1 MNETLNTI
9 FTRTSIRKF
18 TNEPVEKEK
27 IELMLRAAMSAPSA
41 CNKQPWEFIAVTDEK
56 TLNELGEKLP
66 YAKML
71 IGARLAFIVA
81 GNLAKA
87 LEGQGQIHWIDDCS
101 AATENILLAARS
113 LGLGAVWT
121 AVYPGEDKINTVR
134 EIFALPETVIP
145 LNVIPVG
152 YPAENPQPKDK
163 FKPENIHYNK
173 W

>member
-56 TLNELGEKLP
+56 TLNELGEKLA

-87 LEGQGQIHWIDDCS
+87 LEGPGQIHWIDDCS
-101 AATENILLAARS
+101 AAAENILLAAHS

-121 AVYPGEDKINTVR
+121 AVHPGEDRIKPVR
-134 EIFALPETVIP
+134 EVLNLPETVIP

-152 YPAENPQPKDK
+152 YAAENPEPKDK
-163 FKPENIHYNK
+163 FKPLNIHYNK